1 MTTTNTK
8 GGFNRQTTYRENIH
22 SSVSNWD
29 LYQPA
34 RMTRDIKLRGVQRTS
49 RWQRRD
55 HIQRGRQSRCRETA
69 LLNDELAHL
78 AILEA
83 YKAELHRMEETTR
96 ILEEA
101 LQTVKAHTEE
111 LSEMS
116 HVFYNLMVK
125 YDILLQKDAEAEE
138 RKVRL
143 EAEIRLVRE
152 NATEHEAG

>member
-1 MTTTNTK
+1 
-8 GGFNRQTTYRENIH
+8 
-22 SSVSNWD
+22 
-29 LYQPA
+29 
-34 RMTRDIKLRGVQRTS
+34 MTRDIKLRGVQRTS

-78 AILEA
+78 AIN
-83 YKAELHRMEETTR
+83 KAELHRMEETNR

>member
-1 MTTTNTK
+1 
-8 GGFNRQTTYRENIH
+8 
-22 SSVSNWD
+22 
-29 LYQPA
+29 
-34 RMTRDIKLRGVQRTS
+34 
-49 RWQRRD
+49 
-55 HIQRGRQSRCRETA
+55 
-69 LLNDELAHL
+69 
-78 AILEA
+78 
-83 YKAELHRMEETTR
+83 MEETTR

-143 EAEIRLVRE
+143 EAEIRLIRE